1 MYWTLNGH
9 VELDLEL
16 EGDLDGFMGVA
27 RVGQV

>member
-16 EGDLDGFMGVA
+16 EGDLDGFMGVDQIL
-27 RVGQV
+27 QV